1 MSLIS
6 EHADARGR
14 PWLRYGAATAA
25 VTATALAGTRAIDT
39 DSTWYT
45 SLRKPSWQPPPQAF
59 GPVWTAL
66 YATIAYAGGRALGTT
81 RDRRQG
87 VRLAASLAVNLT
99 LNAGWS
105 RLFFARRSPE
115 AGLAGT
121 VLLDLSTAELINR
134 TARHDRTAALA
145 LMPYAAWCAFATAL
159 NASIARRNPG
169 TRAAPAVRRSPRPT
183 CRQRPQ

>member
-1 MSLIS
+1 MRLIS
-6 EHADARGR
+6 EQAGTRSR
-14 PWLRYGAATAA
+14 PWLRYGATTAA
-25 VTATALAGTRAIDT
+25 VTATALAGTRAVRT

-45 SLRKPSWQPPPQAF
+45 SLRKPPWQPPPQVF

-66 YATIAYAGGRALGTT
+66 YATIAYAGGRALGTAH
-81 RDRRQG
+81 DRRRST
-87 VRLAASLAVNLT
+87 RLTASLAVNLT

-105 RLFFARRSPE
+105 RLFFARRSPA

-121 VLLDLSTAELINR
+121 VLLDLSTAELIHR

-145 LMPYAAWCAFATAL
+145 LVPYGAWCAFATAL

-169 TRAAPAVRRSPRPT
+169 T
-183 CRQRPQ
+183 

>member
-1 MSLIS
+1 MTLIS
-6 EHADARGR
+6 EHADTRSR

-25 VTATALAGTRAIDT
+25 VTATALAGTRAVDA

-45 SLRKPSWQPPPQAF
+45 SLRKPPWQPPSQAF

-66 YATIAYAGGRALGTT
+66 YATIAYAGGRALGTS
-81 RDRRQG
+81 RERRRS

-105 RLFFARRSPE
+105 HLFFARHSPG

-121 VLLDLSTAELINR
+121 VLLDLSTAELIHR
-134 TARHDRTAALA
+134 TARHDRTAALV
-145 LMPYAAWCAFATAL
+145 LLPYAAWCAFATAL
-159 NASIARRNPG
+159 NASIVRRNAD
-169 TRAAPAVRRSPRPT
+169 TEAV
-183 CRQRPQ
+183 QRPA